1 MGEPLAATSGAT
13 TEVPLT
19 RQALARE
26 GLALAAS
33 LEPADFVGVE
43 VDSVQEPYLIGEVV
57 QPLTVWS
64 GPEEW
69 TFMGRMTEGDQVV
82 QVWRFRGAANVLTPT
97 ACTGI
102 PVFAEDIRVAKLL
115 VRPLETRVSSR
126 ASAGAARQQKYE
138 LESGERAKIVARLP
152 KVGAD

>member
-1 MGEPLAATSGAT
+1 MDPATLDPAGAG
-13 TEVPLT
+13 
-19 RQALARE
+19 AGA
-26 GLALAAS
+26 GG
-33 LEPADFVGVE
+33 ADGAGDG
-43 VDSVQEPYLIGEVV
+43 VDSRTHPDGYWTEAPHSPQLAQDKNGEW
-57 QPLTVWS
+57 PCDLCKGNCCGKTPR
-64 GPEEW
+64 G
-69 TFMGRMTEGDQVV
+69 GD
-82 QVWRFRGAANVLTPT
+82 T

-126 ASAGAARQQKYE
+126 ASAGVARQQKYE

>member
-1 MGEPLAATSGAT
+1 MHELIVKSGAT

-26 GLALAAS
+26 GVALAAS
-33 LEPADFVGVE
+33 LEPGDFVGVE

-64 GPEEW
+64 GPEER

-82 QVWRFRGAANVLTPT
+82 QVRRFMGAA
-97 ACTGI
+97 
-102 PVFAEDIRVAKLL
+102 
-115 VRPLETRVSSR
+115 TRECADADSVYWHPCFCGGYPR
-126 ASAGAARQQKYE
+126 RQII
-138 LESGERAKIVARLP
+138 GEALRDSCL
-152 KVGAD
+152 